1 MSYPTQLWSDPSNL
15 EEGTRMGAIRMS
27 QKEFKHYRL
36 AMEVLEG
43 KLSVTDFSL
52 QVNKSYRQS
61 QRIIQKVRTT
71 DSLGVFHGNSGKI
84 PHNKTPLEVE
94 LKIIDLLKNQ
104 YRDFNLTHFN
114 EMAKKYHGLDI
125 KKDALHTIARR
136 HNLVKNP
143 KRRGRRSHRPRARL
157 AREGMMIQFDGSQHA
172 WFGGI
177 KTDLIGGIDDA
188 TGKVVGG
195 EFFFGETSNHSMTVI
210 RGIID
215 RNGLPESF
223 YMDQAGIYG
232 KVDIEWESQIS
243 RAFEQT
249 GIRLILAGSSQAKGR
264 IERLWRTF
272 QDRLIAELALH
283 GITEITEANKFLK
296 NNFIPAYNLQFSVP
310 AEESQ
315 PAYRKNIFGN
325 LDLIFC
331 KKVQRKI
338 MSGNVFS
345 WENITWVVDTA
356 KDYSGREINI
366 NTHLN
371 GSTSFDFMGRMI
383 ECRLLQKKRIMDYGN
398 KSKLRKAG

>member
-1 MSYPTQLWSDPSNL
+1 
-15 EEGTRMGAIRMS
+15 MGPIRMS

-36 AMEVLEG
+36 SVEVIEG
-43 KLSVTDFSL
+43 KLSITDFSL
-52 QVNKSYRQS
+52 QTGKSYRQS
-61 QRIIQKVRTT
+61 QRIIQRVRTT
-71 DSLGVFHGNSGKI
+71 DGLGIFHGNCGRV
-84 PHNKTPLEVE
+84 PHNKTPIETE
-94 LKIIDLLKNQ
+94 LKIIDLLKNR
-104 YRDFNLTHFN
+104 YINFNLTHFN
-114 EMAKKYHGLDI
+114 EMAKLHEGLVI
-125 KKDALHTIARR
+125 KKDALHTIAKR
-136 HNLVKNP
+136 HGLIKNP

-157 AREGMMIQFDGSQHA
+157 AREGMMIQFDGSQHV
-172 WFGGI
+172 WFGNI

-188 TGKVVGG
+188 TGKVLAG
-195 EFFFGETSNHSMTVI
+195 EFFFGETSNHSMKVI
-210 RGIID
+210 REIID
-215 RNGLPESF
+215 TKGLPESF

-283 GITEITEANKFLK
+283 DITEIVEANKFLK
-296 NNFIPAYNLQFSVP
+296 NAFIPNYNLKFSVP
-310 AEESQ
+310 AEDVR
-315 PAYRKNIFGN
+315 PIYRKNIFGD

-345 WENITWVVDTA
+345 WENVTWVVDTTKA
-356 KDYSGREINI
+356 YSGREINI

-371 GSTSFDFMGRMI
+371 GSTSFDIMGRKI
-383 ECRLLQKKRIMDYGN
+383 KCKIFTNKRLSDYGN
-398 KSKLRKAG
+398 KSKLRKAS